1 MNAQVTQDVLRHIQ
15 SLPPLPIAVQRLLA
29 VADDPDVNISELTQ
43 IIEKD
48 QALTAHILRVANS
61 SFYGLSRRVETIS
74 KAVVVLGF
82 HTLRNIALRVAV
94 LGLKRRT
101 DGQHQPHQEALWK
114 HALAVACAAQLL
126 AKRLRLADPE
136 VAFVA
141 GLLHD
146 LGKIVLVEVLGER
159 YVGLLEQAE
168 GSTAPLHVREQVV
181 FGITHEAAGR
191 VLCEYWQIPTLLTR
205 VVAAHHS
212 QEGVEATAP
221 SEDPLID
228 TVRMANATAKI
239 AQIGSSG
246 NPYVALDSLDGS
258 RARAFQGSWRE
269 VLDVLPAKVQA
280 IEAAFFDGGS
290 AEASAPSSQENS
302 LFPVGLYLKR
312 PEARDMVTLVL
323 REHGCSAASVEELLS
338 EDAGLIGVVTDGT
351 VPAALEG
358 HLAQQGLPLLNLS
371 SWQGGRAHGSGFSIN
386 IQRLQT
392 WIPQVTRNA
401 QRVL

>member
-1 MNAQVTQDVLRHIQ
+1 MNAQVTQDILSHVR
-15 SLPPLPIAVQRLLA
+15 SLPPLPLAVQRLLA

-43 IIEKD
+43 VIEKD

-61 SFYGLSRRVETIS
+61 AFYGLPRRVETIS
-74 KAVVVLGF
+74 KAVVILGF

-94 LGLKRRT
+94 LGLKRQA
-101 DGQHQPHQEALWK
+101 DEEHQPYLKALWE

-126 AKRLRLADPE
+126 AKRLRLSDPE

-159 YVGLLEQAE
+159 YVCLLEQAA
-168 GSTAPLHVREQVV
+168 GSPVPLHIREQAV

-191 VLCEYWQIPTLLTR
+191 ALCEHWQIPAPLTR

-212 QEGVEATAP
+212 QHGTDASPLREA
-221 SEDPLID
+221 PLID
-228 TVRMANATAKI
+228 TVRMANVIAKI

-246 NPYVALDSLDGS
+246 NPYIELDSLDGG
-258 RARAFQGSWRE
+258 RTHAPQGPWRE
-269 VLDVLPAKVQA
+269 VLAVLPAKVHA
-280 IEAAFFDGGS
+280 IKVAFFDG
-290 AEASAPSSQENS
+290 EPEETSAPISQDAPPR
-302 LFPVGLYLKR
+302 PVGLYLR
-312 PEARDMVTLVL
+312 PPEARDVVTLVL
-323 REHGCSAASVEELLS
+323 HEQGCNVVPLEERFS
-338 EDAGLIGVVTDGT
+338 DSTALIGVITDNDA
-351 VPAALEG
+351 PAALEK
-358 HLAQQGLPLLNLS
+358 HLTRQGLPVLNLS
-371 SWQGGRAHGSGFSIN
+371 SWQGGKEQGSGCSIN

-392 WIPQVTRNA
+392 WIPQVIQNV